1 MRILLAPLAIV
12 LALSTSGC
20 TAIGNLSDEDLAKD
34 IQIGASKAIEA
45 GAKLAFDKYPDKVA
59 AIKKEL
65 AAASLIV
72 KTNIIPSF
80 VTPTGE
86 VLTSAIKTAMTLLES
101 KITNEQMRKNIILA
115 AEILEA
121 NVTLP
126 ANPLEKLDARTAKAL
141 IGLFTGI
148 SLGLD
153 AALSQ

>member
-1 MRILLAPLAIV
+1 MTRMLASVTLIGALLM
-12 LALSTSGC
+12 SGC
-20 TAIGNLSDEDLAKD
+20 TVIDKLSDDDLAKD

-45 GAKLAFDKYPDKVA
+45 GANLAFSKYPDKVA

-65 AAASLIV
+65 SAASLIV

-86 VLTSAIKTAMTLLES
+86 ILTSAIKTAMTLLES

-126 ANPLEKLDARTAKAL
+126 SNPLEKLDARTSKAL

-148 SLGLD
+148 SMGLD